1 MGCSYGDEMISQE
14 KLVEILID
22 KKKRT
27 NILKE
32 NQKIAPNHYA
42 DKEIDK
48 LSKEFYEDINDESKL
63 ILYLK
68 KLREKGY
75 KEEFEYELLLYFDSL
90 SPINRTEFT
99 GIKGFDSS
107 LDIFKSVISNLIDSN
122 FDAIKK
128 MNYFNDISDLCGR
141 EKLLTS
147 DNFTFKSNYL
157 LKKED
162 KDYLKKKKLVLSIIE
177 RSRKHQKIS
186 IRNPELF
193 FHCLLQSYFQSIE
206 DADDNRLQDIGSI
219 ALYLY
224 KPICSYLTRIN
235 NKEIFSD
242 KEIKIINI
250 LLYAPIIG
258 ENIKDDLYRISFSF
272 DNNDN
277 NIINNNKGKFQ
288 IVNNKLIIKN
298 SSEIKDEKNKV
309 ENIIQLEK
317 PNIYNINLL
326 EKEFIPLMLK
336 KRRLSEINFINCVKL
351 QYFQENNFYTSNNI
365 YQKFNETLF
374 KNILHSKTIKTLFN
388 DIHPNKEYIFD
399 NDEIVAELFNSIIFI
414 PFHIH
419 NAHGMT
425 NKKALLIFING
436 LISKFNGPIT
446 YLGKSCSFI
455 ILGIHE
461 GCAHWASAFY
471 SFLYQDLLL
480 FRSNKFSTEILKD
493 LGIIGENG
501 ENLDDDIERLLN
513 LDGGDIIEI
522 ILFGRKLE
530 YFTLKEILFL
540 LCKKSYDVDYR
551 TFKKNFK
558 EINKKNLLDLYRDV
572 SEDEELNKF
581 LNAFKIDLNFFKD
594 LKRPKKLNFSF
605 KRNGDILSNSR
616 CGNYGF

>member
-1 MGCSYGDEMISQE
+1 MGCSYGNEMNSQE
-14 KLVEILID
+14 KLAEILID
-22 KKKRT
+22 KRKRT
-27 NILKE
+27 NILKG
-32 NQKIAPNHYA
+32 NQKIVPNNYG
-42 DKEIDK
+42 DEEIDK

-75 KEEFEYELLLYFDSL
+75 KEEFENELLLYFDSL

-107 LDIFKSVISNLIDSN
+107 FDIFKSVISNLIDSN

-128 MNYFNDISDLCGR
+128 MNYFSDISDLCGR

-147 DNFTFKSNYL
+147 DNFSLKSKYL

-162 KDYLKKKKLVLSIIE
+162 KDYLEKKKLVLSIIE
-177 RSRKHQKIS
+177 HSRKHQKIS

-206 DADDNRLQDIGSI
+206 DTNDDRLQDIGSI

-224 KPICSYLTRIN
+224 KPISSYLTRIN

-258 ENIKDDLYRISFSF
+258 ENIKDDLYRISYSF

-277 NIINNNKGKFQ
+277 NIIYNNNGKCQ

-298 SSEIKDEKNKV
+298 SFEINDEKKV
-309 ENIIQLEK
+309 ENVIQLEK
-317 PNIYNINLL
+317 PNIYNINLI
-326 EKEFIPLMLK
+326 ENEFIPLMIK
-336 KRRLSEINFINCVKL
+336 KRHLSEINFINCVKL

-374 KNILHSKTIKTLFN
+374 KNIFRSKTIKTLFN
-388 DIHPNKEYIFD
+388 DIYPNKEFIFD
-399 NDEIVAELFNSIIFI
+399 NDEIVDELFKSIIFI
-414 PFHIH
+414 PFQIH
-419 NAHGMT
+419 NAYSMT
-425 NKKALLIFING
+425 NKKTLLIFISG
-436 LISKFNGPIT
+436 LINKFDGPIT

-461 GCAHWASAFY
+461 GCAHWTSAFY
-471 SFLYQDLLL
+471 SFLYQDLFL

-501 ENLDDDIERLLN
+501 ENSDDDIERLLS
-513 LDGGDIIEI
+513 LDEGDIIEI

-540 LCKKSYDVDYR
+540 LCKKSYDVDYK

-558 EINKKNLLDLYRDV
+558 EIKKKNLLDLYRDV
-572 SEDEELNKF
+572 SEDAELNNF

-616 CGNYGF
+616 CGNFGF

>member
-22 KKKRT
+22 KRKRT
-27 NILKE
+27 NILKG
-32 NQKIAPNHYA
+32 NQKIVLNHYE

-128 MNYFNDISDLCGR
+128 VSYFNDISDLCGR

-147 DNFTFKSNYL
+147 DNYTFKSKYL
-157 LKKED
+157 LKKDD
-162 KDYLKKKKLVLSIIE
+162 KDYLEKKKLVLTIIE
-177 RSRKHQKIS
+177 HSRKHQKIS
-186 IRNPELF
+186 IRNPELYF
-193 FHCLLQSYFQSIE
+193 NYLLESYFQSIE
-206 DADDNRLQDIGSI
+206 DADDERLQDIGSI

-242 KEIKIINI
+242 KEIKMINI

-258 ENIKDDLYRISFSF
+258 ENIKDDLYKISFSF

-277 NIINNNKGKFQ
+277 NIINNNKGKCQ
-288 IVNNKLIIKN
+288 IVNNKLIIKD
-298 SSEIKDEKNKV
+298 SFEINDGKNKV

-326 EKEFIPLMLK
+326 EKEFIFPILRK
-336 KRRLSEINFINCVKL
+336 SRLSKVNFINYVKL

-365 YQKFNETLF
+365 YWNFNETLF
-374 KNILHSKTIKTLFN
+374 KNIVHSKTI
-388 DIHPNKEYIFD
+388 
-399 NDEIVAELFNSIIFI
+399 II
-414 PFHIH
+414 
-419 NAHGMT
+419 
-425 NKKALLIFING
+425 
-436 LISKFNGPIT
+436 
-446 YLGKSCSFI
+446 
-455 ILGIHE
+455 
-461 GCAHWASAFY
+461 
-471 SFLYQDLLL
+471 
-480 FRSNKFSTEILKD
+480 
-493 LGIIGENG
+493 
-501 ENLDDDIERLLN
+501 
-513 LDGGDIIEI
+513 
-522 ILFGRKLE
+522 
-530 YFTLKEILFL
+530 
-540 LCKKSYDVDYR
+540 
-551 TFKKNFK
+551 
-558 EINKKNLLDLYRDV
+558 
-572 SEDEELNKF
+572 
-581 LNAFKIDLNFFKD
+581 
-594 LKRPKKLNFSF
+594 
-605 KRNGDILSNSR
+605 
-616 CGNYGF
+616 